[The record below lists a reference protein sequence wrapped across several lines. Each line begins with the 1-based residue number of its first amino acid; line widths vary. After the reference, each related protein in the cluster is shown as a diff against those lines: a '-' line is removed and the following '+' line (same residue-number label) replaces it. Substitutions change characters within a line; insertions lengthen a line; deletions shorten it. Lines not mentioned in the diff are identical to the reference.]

1 MADAGAEAACLAD
14 LIELHRGLPRQGPG
28 DADVSRRLLQGLPKL
43 PQRPRI
49 ADLGCGSGAGALL
62 LAEFY
67 GTEVLAVDTAAV
79 LLEELAGLARQRGM
93 QHLVRPVR
101 ADMGALPCAD
111 GSLDLIW
118 SEGAA
123 YNLGFETALARWRP
137 LLAAEGVAVVSEMS
151 WFSEDAPAEL
161 REFWSVAYPTMAGE
175 AENRRRAQ
183 RAGFAVLGTERLPD
197 AVWWK
202 NYYGPLRE
210 KIEHLPAGFRGRAAV
225 AETEQEMRLFEQF
238 SRHYGYTFYV
248 LQPAGP
254 GRSAAGQSI
263 QS

>member
-1 MADAGAEAACLAD
+1 MTDAGAEAAYLAD

-28 DADVSRRLLQGLPKL
+28 DADFSRRLLLTLPQW

-79 LLEELAGLARQRGM
+79 LLEELARLARERRLQ
-93 QHLVRPVR
+93 QLVRPVL
-101 ADMGALPCAD
+101 ADMRALPFGN
-111 GSLDLIW
+111 GSLDLLW

-123 YNLGFETALARWRP
+123 YNLGFETALTRWRP
-137 LLAAEGVAVVSEMS
+137 LLADDGVAVVSEMS
-151 WFSEDAPAEL
+151 WFTEDAPAAP
-161 REFWSVAYPTMAGE
+161 REFWSASYPTMAGE

-197 AVWWK
+197 AAWWK

-210 KIEHLPAGFRGRAAV
+210 RIEHLPAALRGRAAV

-238 SRHYGYTFYV
+238 SRHYGYTFYI
-248 LQPAGP
+248 LQAAGP
-254 GRSAAGQSI
+254 GRSAAVPSI

>member
-1 MADAGAEAACLAD
+1 MTDTGAEAAYLAD

-28 DADVSRRLLQGLPKL
+28 DADFSRRLLQGLPKL

-67 GTEVLAVDTAAV
+67 GSEVLAVDTAAV
-79 LLEELAGLARQRGM
+79 LLEELAGLARQRRL
-93 QHLVRPVR
+93 QHLVRPVL
-101 ADMGALPCAD
+101 ADMGALPFAD
-111 GSLDLIW
+111 DSLDLIW

-137 LLAAEGVAVVSEMS
+137 LLGDDGVAVVSEMS
-151 WFSEDAPAEL
+151 WFTEDVPAEP
-161 REFWSVAYPTMAGE
+161 REFWSAAYPTMAGE

-197 AVWWK
+197 EAWWK

-210 KIEHLPAGFRGRAAV
+210 KIEHLPAAFRARAAV

-238 SRHYGYTFYV
+238 SRHYGYTFYI
-248 LQPAGP
+248 LQATRP
-254 GRSAAGQSI
+254 GRSAAVQSI